1 MSDLH
6 QLIDALLAVPSVRD
20 KMRIERTYEWLG
32 DSVSLHATAPFS
44 AREPVRLGDDC
55 AAIPDGIGGYTLFAS
70 EGIIPSFL
78 NRDPWFAGYSAVM
91 VNISDVC
98 AMGGLPVA
106 LTNVIW
112 TADQPGSRAVW
123 EGMLAACRAYDVPMV
138 GGHTCYNSDN
148 LHLAVSII
156 GKAHRLL
163 TSFDARPGE
172 RLLIAV
178 DMAGVYYGDY
188 PFWNASTTAS
198 PGDLQRTLRL
208 PHQIAQAG
216 WSSAA
221 KDISMGGIIGTLA
234 MLTRTSNVGATLNL
248 DALPIPPGV
257 PLLKW
262 LTSFPSYG
270 YLLTVPDQHIAST
283 LDLFARN
290 GITSAVVGDITEGS
304 GIQLRYNQ
312 QLAPFAIDAFVPAQ
326 SC

>member
-6 QLIDALLAVPSVRD
+6 QLIESLLAIPSVRD
-20 KMRIERTYEWLG
+20 KVLIERTYEPLG
-32 DSVSLHATAPFS
+32 DSVSTGLS
-44 AREPVRLGDDC
+44 AGEQVRLGDDC
-55 AAIPDGIGGYTLFAS
+55 AAIPDGMGGYTLFAS
-70 EGIIPSFL
+70 EGIIPAFL

-112 TADQPGSRAVW
+112 TPDQPGSRAVW

-138 GGHTCYNSDN
+138 GGHTCYGSDG

-172 RLLIAV
+172 QLLIAV
-178 DMAGVYYGDY
+178 DMNGAFYGDY

-198 PGDLQRTLRL
+198 PNDLQRTLRL
-208 PHQIAQAG
+208 PHQIAQMG

-234 MLTRTSNVGATLNL
+234 MLTRTSGVGATLNL

-257 PLLKW
+257 SLLKW

-270 YLLTVPDQHIAST
+270 YLLSVPDQYLQPT
-283 LDLFARN
+283 LDLFASN
-290 GITSAVVGDITEGS
+290 GITAATVGGITDEA
-304 GIQLRYNQ
+304 GIQLAYNQ
-312 QLAPFAIDAFVPAQ
+312 QLVSFPLDEIMPAQ
-326 SC
+326 SY